1 MKDTPFPDRLI
12 IDGQRENGTRF
23 RPSDWVERI
32 SASLATFGPDN
43 RLRYSSLVQPCII
56 QGQKCL
62 VVARKLNQTH
72 PELYAFI
79 LDFARQNELR
89 IQEDRRQTNRP
100 VAKERRARQWPQDE
114 AITPAQASSYA
125 ARL

>member
-12 IDGQRENGTRF
+12 IDGKRANGSRF

-32 SASLATFGPDN
+32 SASLASFGPDN

-56 QGQKCL
+56 EGQKCL

-79 LDFARQNELR
+79 LDFARKNELR
-89 IQEDRRQTNRP
+89 IQEDRRKTNRP
-100 VAKERRARQWPQDE
+100 VSVERRIQPWSQGEETP
-114 AITPAQASSYA
+114 PAQASM
-125 ARL
+125 R